1 MMDSKTQRVTNTQ
14 QKGDRPEQIVVC
26 MVGISIDDAS
36 KLRKIFQLSST
47 RKRRYI
53 ENEANSEKVAQIII
67 SGDPEIRV
75 KDHQVLVVY
84 GKNSSTNSSFYLQPP
99 LMSLRVLRM
108 LDGIE
113 LKKPEKLS
121 VINTPS
127 KLERVRALGR
137 IAANETETQDKKNS
151 SYRVLIV
158 DDSLLIHKALEIEL
172 NKASFKT
179 QNDYTESG
187 EDCLKLIS
195 VNQYDMIF
203 LDIMMPGIDGFKTC
217 TEIRKVASYKKV
229 PVIMLS
235 AKTSPVDEVKG
246 VMAGCTSYLTKPI
259 NHEDFKRLLGR
270 MDSWMKKCKIS

>member
-1 MMDSKTQRVTNTQ
+1 MMNSKIQRVINTQ
-14 QKGDRPEQIVVC
+14 QKEDCPEQIVVC
-26 MVGISIDDAS
+26 LVGISIDDAL

-47 RKRRYI
+47 RKRCYV
-53 ENEANSEKVAQIII
+53 ENAIDSEKGVQIII
-67 SGDPEIRV
+67 SGDPEITV
-75 KDHQVLVVY
+75 KDDQVLVTY
-84 GKNSSTNSSFYLQPP
+84 GRNSSNSSFHLQPP

-113 LKKPEKLS
+113 FKKSENFS

-127 KLERVRALGR
+127 KLERVKALDKDTG
-137 IAANETETQDKKNS
+137 NETETQSEKIS

-158 DDSLLIHKALEIEL
+158 DDSVLIHKALEIEL
-172 NKASFKT
+172 NKASFNT
-179 QNDYTESG
+179 QNEYTESG

-195 VNQYDMIF
+195 ENQYDMIF
-203 LDIMMPGIDGFKTC
+203 LDIMMPGINGFETC
-217 TEIRKVASYKKV
+217 TEIRKVANYKSV

-259 NHEDFKRLLGR
+259 NHEDFKSLLGR
-270 MDSWMKKCKIS
+270 MDSWMKKCKTS

>member
-1 MMDSKTQRVTNTQ
+1 MMNLKVQRIMNTQ
-14 QKGDRPEQIVVC
+14 QKDESPEQIAVSI
-26 MVGISIDDAS
+26 VGISIEDAT
-36 KLRKIFQLSST
+36 KLRRAFQLSST
-47 RKRRYI
+47 RRRRYV
-53 ENEANSEKVAQIII
+53 ENVIDSEKSAQIII
-67 SGDPEIRV
+67 SGDSEITI
-75 KDHQVLVVY
+75 KDHQVLVSY
-84 GKNSSTNSSFYLQPP
+84 GNNSFNSLIHLQPP
-99 LMSLRVLRM
+99 LLSIRVLRV

-113 LKKPEKLS
+113 LNKPKNLS
-121 VINTPS
+121 VINTSS
-127 KLERVRALGR
+127 KLDEFEAKDKN
-137 IAANETETQDKKNS
+137 IANQTGTPEGGNS

-195 VNQYDMIF
+195 ENQYDMIF

-217 TEIRKVASYKKV
+217 TEIRKLANYKKV

-259 NHEDFKRLLGR
+259 NHEDFKKILGR
-270 MDSWMKKCKIS
+270 MNSWMEKTS

>member
-1 MMDSKTQRVTNTQ
+1 MMNSKVQRVINTQ
-14 QKGDRPEQIVVC
+14 QKEDSPESIAVG

-47 RKRRYI
+47 RKRRYV
-53 ENEANSEKVAQIII
+53 ENEVDSEKVAQIII
-67 SGDPEIRV
+67 SADPEIRV

-84 GKNSSTNSSFYLQPP
+84 GKNSSNSSFQIQPP
-99 LMSLRVLRM
+99 LMSLRVLRV

-113 LKKPEKLS
+113 LKKPKNLS
-121 VINTPS
+121 IINTPS
-127 KLERVRALGR
+127 KLERVKALDKN
-137 IAANETETQDKKNS
+137 AANETETQGEKNS

-158 DDSLLIHKALEIEL
+158 DDSLLIHKALEMEL
-172 NKASFKT
+172 NKASFNT
-179 QNDYTESG
+179 QNEYAESG

-195 VNQYDMIF
+195 KNQYDMIF

-259 NHEDFKRLLGR
+259 NHEDFNKLLGR
-270 MDSWMKKCKIS
+270 MDSWMKKCKTS

>member
-1 MMDSKTQRVTNTQ
+1 MMNTKIQRVINAQ
-14 QKGDRPEQIVVC
+14 QKEDCPEQIVVC
-26 MVGISIDDAS
+26 LVGISIDDAL

-47 RKRRYI
+47 RKRRYV
-53 ENEANSEKVAQIII
+53 ENEVDSEKVAQIII
-67 SGDPEIRV
+67 SADPEIRV

-113 LKKPEKLS
+113 LKKFKNLS
-121 VINTPS
+121 VINAPS
-127 KLERVRALGR
+127 KIDRVKALDK
-137 IAANETETQDKKNS
+137 NTTETQGKKNS

-172 NKASFKT
+172 NKASFNT
-179 QNDYTESG
+179 QNEYTESG

-195 VNQYDMIF
+195 ENQYDMIF
-203 LDIMMPGIDGFKTC
+203 LDIMMPGINGFETC
-217 TEIRKVASYKKV
+217 TEIRKVANYKSV

-259 NHEDFKRLLGR
+259 NHEDFKSLLGR
-270 MDSWMKKCKIS
+270 MDSWMKKCKTS

>member
-1 MMDSKTQRVTNTQ
+1 MNSKVQRVINTQ
-14 QKGDRPEQIVVC
+14 QKEDSPESIEVG

-47 RKRRYI
+47 RKRRYV
-53 ENEANSEKVAQIII
+53 ENEVDSEKVAQIII

-75 KDHQVLVVY
+75 KDHQVIVVY

-113 LKKPEKLS
+113 LKKPKNLS
-121 VINTPS
+121 VINAPS
-127 KLERVRALGR
+127 KIDRVKALDK
-137 IAANETETQDKKNS
+137 NTTETQGKKNS

-195 VNQYDMIF
+195 ENQYDMIF

-217 TEIRKVASYKKV
+217 TEIRKVANYKKV

-259 NHEDFKRLLGR
+259 NHEGFNKLLGR
-270 MDSWMKKCKIS
+270 MDSWMKKCKTS

>member
-1 MMDSKTQRVTNTQ
+1 MNSKAQRVINTQ
-14 QKGDRPEQIVVC
+14 QKEDGSESIAVG

-47 RKRRYI
+47 RKRRYV
-53 ENEANSEKVAQIII
+53 ENAADSEKMAQIII
-67 SGDPEIRV
+67 SGDLEITV
-75 KDHQVLVVY
+75 KEHQVLVVY
-84 GKNSSTNSSFYLQPP
+84 GKNSSNSSFHIQPP

-113 LKKPEKLS
+113 LKKPKNLS
-121 VINTPS
+121 VINTPR
-127 KLERVRALGR
+127 KIERVKVLDKN
-137 IAANETETQDKKNS
+137 AANETETQGKKNS

-158 DDSLLIHKALEIEL
+158 DDSLLIHKALKIEL

-195 VNQYDMIF
+195 ENQYDMIF

-270 MDSWMKKCKIS
+270 MDSWMKKCKTS